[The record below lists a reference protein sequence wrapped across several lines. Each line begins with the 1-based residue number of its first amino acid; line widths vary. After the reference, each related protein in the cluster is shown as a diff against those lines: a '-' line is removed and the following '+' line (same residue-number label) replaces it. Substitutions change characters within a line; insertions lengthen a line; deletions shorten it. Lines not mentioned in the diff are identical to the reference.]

1 MTKKINI
8 NEGGEVCIRWDVKP
22 LDYSRENER
31 SIAFAFAKKY
41 GIPVSKVKVEP
52 NFLTN
57 NENSA
62 TTALNSDNIA
72 NIKDPKFQQE
82 LFKQY
87 IAENKIENVDFD
99 EIIKIDS
106 TINAL
111 INYDAYENGKRY
123 LIKWVKW
130 SNYLS
135 YGEDNYFDFTKLH
148 GLVLLN
154 GQPAN
159 ECGKST
165 FAYDLLHFLLFGNKT
180 TSEKSR
186 TLDQIFN
193 NYKPEATKVEV
204 EGCISIEGHDY
215 IIKRTLT
222 RPELGKKTRNVTQKV
237 EYFEINEGG
246 FKVELKDTNLNEA
259 TSTKTTKAI
268 ADALGSEDDFNM
280 IISANA
286 KDLDSLISLKET
298 ERGRLLSRWIGLS
311 VIEDKDVKAR
321 EMWNKDISKKRYC
334 TIYNREQLASEIEE
348 LGKRTEQE
356 REYIKSEEKRAKDAE
371 KEIKR
376 LNKERTKL
384 IESRKSVD
392 NSLSAYDITTIES
405 ELERLSEKGKNTKY
419 QKETTQ
425 ERLKEYGEIIV
436 DEEAYKA
443 KLKEKEGYI
452 AFLAEAR
459 ANIGTYRE
467 QMKQLANAEY
477 CPTCHRKLDG
487 VDNSAHIAEMQKKVD
502 DLIASG
508 VETSKKKEALEKELL
523 EIEANRTKLRE
534 KNNIELK
541 IATFDSL
548 LATLRGEYREKQAIL
563 KSLNANKEAIIAN
576 NKIDADIN
584 VVDTSINTNNVVI
597 NDTVRNIATS
607 KANIESNDTAI
618 KERMSIIVKINE
630 EEKEERNWK
639 LYLQMIG
646 KDGICKIVL
655 RNSLP
660 IINGELSRL
669 LNGVA
674 DFNVE
679 ISINDKNDIDFW
691 LVRDDVKTRLSAA
704 SGLERTEAALALRVV
719 LGKMSNL
726 SRPPF
731 ILLDEILGTVAAE
744 NYDKMKL
751 LYDKI
756 SKEYEFILHITHL
769 DLDWHDMKI
778 TVVKENNISRIL
790 SNA

>member
-1 MTKKINI
+1 MNKKIEI
-8 NEGGEVCIRWDVKP
+8 NKGGEICVRWNVKP
-22 LDYSRENER
+22 IDYSRENEHN
-31 SIAFAFAKKY
+31 IICAFAKKY
-41 GIPVSKVKVEP
+41 EVPVNKVKVEV
-52 NFLTN
+52 NFINESGGLTCD
-57 NENSA
+57 
-62 TTALNSDNIA
+62 ALNTENIA

-99 EIIKIDS
+99 EIVKIDS

-111 INYDAYENGKRY
+111 INYDSYENGKRY
-123 LIKWVKW
+123 SIKWVKW

-135 YGEDNYFDFTKLH
+135 YGEDNFFDFTKLH

-165 FAYDLLHFLLFGNKT
+165 FAYDLLHFLLFGNKV

-204 EGCISIEGHDY
+204 EGCITIEGHDY

-222 RPELGKKTRNVTQKV
+222 RPELGKKTRNVTQRV
-237 EYFEINEGG
+237 EYFEVNDGG
-246 FKVELKDTNLNEA
+246 YKIELTDTNLNEA
-259 TSTKTTKAI
+259 RTTKTTKVI
-268 ADALGSEDDFNM
+268 SDALGGEDDFNM

-334 TIYNREQLASEIEE
+334 TIYNREQLSSEIETLNNKNKLE
-348 LGKRTEQE
+348 E
-356 REYIKSEEKRAKDAE
+356 EYIKSEDKRAKDAE
-371 KEIKR
+371 KEVKK
-376 LNKERTKL
+376 LNKEKMAL
-384 IESRKSVD
+384 IESRKYVD
-392 NSLSAYDITTIES
+392 NSISGYDIKTIES
-405 ELERLSEKGKNTKY
+405 ELESITQKGKDTNY
-419 QKETTQ
+419 QKQLYENK
-425 ERLKEYGEIIV
+425 LKEYGDIIV
-436 DEEAYKA
+436 DEDGYKQKSA
-443 KLKEKEGYI
+443 EKEGYI

-467 QMKQLANAEY
+467 QIKQLSNAEF

-487 VDNSAHIAEMQKKVD
+487 VDNSNHIAELQK
-502 DLIASG
+502 LINGLIENG

-523 EIEANRTKLRE
+523 EIEENRKKLRE

-541 IATFDSL
+541 IATFNSL
-548 LATLRGEYREKQAIL
+548 LAVLRTDYKEKQGIL
-563 KSLNANKEAIIAN
+563 KSLNANKEAIAVN

-584 VVDTSINTNNVVI
+584 VVDASIASNNAI
-597 NDTVRNIATS
+597 ISDTIRNIATS
-607 KANIESNDTAI
+607 KSNIEANNNEI
-618 KERMSIIVKINE
+618 KEKNSIIVKINE

-639 LYLQMIG
+639 LYLHLIG

-669 LNGVA
+669 LSGVA

-679 ISINDKNDIDFW
+679 VSINEKNDIDFW
-691 LVRDDVKTRLSAA
+691 LVRDNVKTRLSAA

-744 NYDKMKL
+744 NYDKMKV

-769 DLDWHDMKI
+769 DLDWHDMKV
-778 TVVKENNISRIL
+778 TVVKENNISRII
-790 SNA
+790 

>member
-1 MTKKINI
+1 MNKKIEI
-8 NEGGEVCIRWDVKP
+8 NKGGEICVRWNVKP
-22 LDYSRENER
+22 IDYSRENER
-31 SIAFAFAKKY
+31 NIICAFAKKY
-41 GIPVSKVKVEP
+41 DVPVNKVKVEV
-52 NFLTN
+52 NFI
-57 NENSA
+57 NENGDL
-62 TTALNSDNIA
+62 TYDALNTENIA

-111 INYDAYENGKRY
+111 INYDSYENGKRY
-123 LIKWVKW
+123 SIKWVKW

-135 YGEDNYFDFTKLH
+135 YGEDNFFDFTKLH

-165 FAYDLLHFLLFGNKT
+165 FAYDLLHFLLFGNKV

-204 EGCISIEGHDY
+204 EGCITIEGHDY

-222 RPELGKKTRNVTQKV
+222 RPELGKKTRNVTQRV
-237 EYFEINEGG
+237 EYFEINDGG
-246 FKVELKDTNLNEA
+246 YKVELTDTNLNEA
-259 TSTKTTKAI
+259 RTTKTTKVI
-268 ADALGSEDDFNM
+268 SDALGGEEDFNM

-334 TIYNREQLASEIEE
+334 AIYNREQLSSEIEVLNNKSKLE
-348 LGKRTEQE
+348 E
-356 REYIKSEEKRAKDAE
+356 EYIKSEEKRAKEAE
-371 KEIKR
+371 KEIKK
-376 LNKERTKL
+376 LNNERATL
-384 IESRKSVD
+384 IESRKFIDTSI
-392 NSLSAYDITTIES
+392 SGYDIKTIEN
-405 ELERLSEKGKNTKY
+405 ELEEITKKGKDTNY
-419 QKETTQ
+419 QKQQYEKK
-425 ERLKEYGEIIV
+425 LKEFGEITV
-436 DEEAYKA
+436 DEDDYKR
-443 KLKEKEGYI
+443 KLTEKEGYI
-452 AFLAEAR
+452 VFLAEAR
-459 ANIGTYRE
+459 ANIGTYRN
-467 QMKQLANAEY
+467 QITQLSNAEY

-487 VDNSAHIAEMQKKVD
+487 VDNSKHIAEIQKLID
-502 DLIASG
+502 DLMAKGI
-508 VETSKKKEALEKELL
+508 ETSKKKEELEKELL
-523 EIEANRTKLRE
+523 KIEEDRKKLRE
-534 KNNIELK
+534 KNNVELK

-548 LATLRGEYREKQAIL
+548 LLVLRNNYKEKQGIL
-563 KSLNANKEAIIAN
+563 KSLNANKEAIEIN
-576 NKIDADIN
+576 NRIDADIN
-584 VVDTSINTNNVVI
+584 VVDASIASNNAII
-597 NDTVRNIATS
+597 NDTTRNIATS
-607 KANIESNDTAI
+607 KTNIEANNNEI
-618 KERMSIIVKINE
+618 KEKNSIIVKINE

-639 LYLQMIG
+639 LYLQLIG

-669 LNGVA
+669 LSGVA

-679 ISINDKNDIDFW
+679 VSINEKNDIDFW
-691 LVRDDVKTRLSAA
+691 LVRDSVKTRLSAA

-744 NYDKMKL
+744 NYDKMKV

-769 DLDWHDMKI
+769 DLDWHDMKV
-778 TVVKENNISRIL
+778 TVVKENNISRII
-790 SNA
+790 

>member
-1 MTKKINI
+1 MNKKIEI
-8 NEGGEVCIRWDVKP
+8 NNGGEICVEWNVKP
-22 LDYSRENER
+22 IDYSRENER
-31 SIAFAFAKKY
+31 NIAYAFAKKY
-41 GIPVSKVKVEP
+41 GVPVNKVKVEV
-52 NFLTN
+52 NFITN
-57 NENSA
+57 DGKLLCD
-62 TTALNSDNIA
+62 ALNTENIS

-87 IAENKIENVDFD
+87 IAENNIENVDFD

-111 INYDAYENGKRY
+111 INYDSYENGKRY
-123 LIKWVKW
+123 SIKWVKW

-135 YGEDNYFDFTKLH
+135 YGEDNFFDFTKLH

-165 FAYDLLHFLLFGNKT
+165 FAYDLLHFLLFGNKI
-180 TSEKSR
+180 TSEKSK

-193 NYKPEATKVEV
+193 NYRPEATKVEV
-204 EGCISIEGHDY
+204 EGCITIEGRDY

-222 RPELGKKTRNVTQKV
+222 RPEFGKKNRNVTQKV
-237 EYFEINEGG
+237 EYFEVNDGG
-246 FKVELKDTNLNEA
+246 YKTELKDIILNEER
-259 TSTKTTKAI
+259 STKTTKTISDAI
-268 ADALGSEDDFNM
+268 GGEEDFNM

-334 TIYNREQLASEIEE
+334 SIYNREQLSSEIDTLSDKNKLEE
-348 LGKRTEQE
+348 
-356 REYIKSEEKRAKDAE
+356 EYIKSEEKRAKNSE
-371 KEIKR
+371 EEIKR
-376 LNKERTKL
+376 LNNEKTTL
-384 IESRKSVD
+384 INSRRYVD
-392 NSLSAYDITTIES
+392 TSISSYDISTVENN
-405 ELERLSEKGKNTKY
+405 LEEIVKNGENAKY
-419 QKETTQ
+419 QKELL
-425 ERLKEYGEIIV
+425 EKSLKEYGEIVV
-436 DEEAYKA
+436 DEDEYKE
-443 KLKEKEGYI
+443 KLNEKEGYI
-452 AFLAEAR
+452 SFLGEAR
-459 ANIGTYRE
+459 ANIATYRG
-467 QMKQLANAEY
+467 QIKQLENAEF

-487 VDNSAHIAEMQKKVD
+487 IDNSSHIAEIERMIEELISKGIEISGKKDV
-502 DLIASG
+502 
-508 VETSKKKEALEKELL
+508 LEKKLL
-523 EIEANRTKLRE
+523 KIEEDRKRLRE

-541 IATFDSL
+541 IATFESL
-548 LATLRGEYREKQAIL
+548 LSNLRVNYKETYSIL

-576 NKIDADIN
+576 NKIDADIS
-584 VVDTSINTNNVVI
+584 VVDASISSHNNIITDTIRNITESKKNIETNNNEI
-597 NDTVRNIATS
+597 KNKKAIIA
-607 KANIESNDTAI
+607 
-618 KERMSIIVKINE
+618 KINE

-639 LYLQMIG
+639 LYLQLIG

-655 RNSLP
+655 KNSLP

-674 DFNVE
+674 DFSVE
-679 ISINDKNDIDFW
+679 VAINDKNDVDFW
-691 LVRDDVKTRLSAA
+691 LVRDNVKTRLSAA

-744 NYDKMKL
+744 NYDKMRV
-751 LYDKI
+751 LYEKI

-778 TVVKENNISRIL
+778 TVVKENNISRII
-790 SNA
+790 

>member
-1 MTKKINI
+1 MNKKIEI
-8 NEGGEVCIRWDVKP
+8 NKGGEICVRWNVKP
-22 LDYSRENER
+22 IDYSRENER
-31 SIAFAFAKKY
+31 NIICAFAKKY
-41 GIPVSKVKVEP
+41 EVPVNKVKVEV
-52 NFLTN
+52 NFI
-57 NENSA
+57 NENGDL
-62 TTALNSDNIA
+62 TYDALNTENIA

-111 INYDAYENGKRY
+111 INYDSYENGKRY
-123 LIKWVKW
+123 SIKWVKW

-135 YGEDNYFDFTKLH
+135 YGEDNFFDFTKLH

-165 FAYDLLHFLLFGNKT
+165 FAYDLLHFLLFGNKV

-204 EGCISIEGHDY
+204 EGCITIEGHDY

-222 RPELGKKTRNVTQKV
+222 RPELGKKTRNVTQRV
-237 EYFEINEGG
+237 EYFEINDGG
-246 FKVELKDTNLNEA
+246 YKVELTDTNLNEA
-259 TSTKTTKAI
+259 RTTKTTKVI
-268 ADALGSEDDFNM
+268 SDALGGEEDFNM

-334 TIYNREQLASEIEE
+334 AIYNREQLSSEIEVLNNKSKLE
-348 LGKRTEQE
+348 E
-356 REYIKSEEKRAKDAE
+356 EYIKSEEKRAKEAE
-371 KEIKR
+371 KEIKK
-376 LNKERTKL
+376 LNKERATL
-384 IESRKSVD
+384 IESRKFIDTSI
-392 NSLSAYDITTIES
+392 SGYDIKTIEN
-405 ELERLSEKGKNTKY
+405 ELEEITKKGKDANY
-419 QKETTQ
+419 QKQQYEKK
-425 ERLKEYGEIIV
+425 LKEFGEITV
-436 DEEAYKA
+436 DEDDYKR
-443 KLKEKEGYI
+443 KLTEKEGYI
-452 AFLAEAR
+452 VFLAEAR
-459 ANIGTYRE
+459 ANIGTYRN
-467 QMKQLANAEY
+467 QITQLSNAEY

-487 VDNSAHIAEMQKKVD
+487 VDNSKHIAEIQKLID
-502 DLIASG
+502 DLMAKGI
-508 VETSKKKEALEKELL
+508 ETSKKKEELEKELL
-523 EIEANRTKLRE
+523 KIEEDRKKLRE

-548 LATLRGEYREKQAIL
+548 LLVLRNNYKEKQGIL
-563 KSLNANKEAIIAN
+563 KSLNANKEAIEVN
-576 NKIDADIN
+576 NRIDADIN
-584 VVDTSINTNNVVI
+584 VVDASIASNNAII
-597 NDTVRNIATS
+597 NDTTRNIATS
-607 KANIESNDTAI
+607 KTNIEANNNEVRE
-618 KERMSIIVKINE
+618 KNSIIVKINE

-639 LYLQMIG
+639 LYLQLIG

-669 LNGVA
+669 LSGVA

-679 ISINDKNDIDFW
+679 VSINEKNDIDFW
-691 LVRDDVKTRLSAA
+691 LVRDNVKTRLSAA

-744 NYDKMKL
+744 NYDKMKV

-769 DLDWHDMKI
+769 DLDWHDMKV
-778 TVVKENNISRIL
+778 TVVKENNISRII
-790 SNA
+790 

>member
-1 MTKKINI
+1 MTQKIII
-8 NEGGEVCIRWDVKP
+8 NKGAEICVRWDVKP
-22 LDYSRENER
+22 LDYSREKER
-31 SIAFAFAKKY
+31 NIAFAFSKKY
-41 GIPVSKVKVEP
+41 SVPIGKIKVEP
-52 NFLTN
+52 NFITN
-57 NENSA
+57 EGGLA
-62 TTALNSDNIA
+62 KGALNSDNIA

-87 IAENKIENVDFD
+87 ISENKIENYDFD

-111 INYDAYENGKRY
+111 INYDSYENGKRY

-135 YGEDNYFDFTKLH
+135 YGENNFFDFTKLH

-180 TSEKSR
+180 NSEKSK

-193 NYKPEATKVEV
+193 NYRPEATKVEV

-237 EYFEINEGG
+237 EYFEVNDGG

-259 TSTKTTKAI
+259 SSTKTTKAI
-268 ADALGSEDDFNM
+268 AEAIGSEDDFNM

-298 ERGRLLSRWIGLS
+298 DRGRLLSRWIGLS
-311 VIEDKDVKAR
+311 IIEDKDVKAR

-334 TIYNREQLASEIEE
+334 TIYNREQLNSEIEE
-348 LGKRTEQE
+348 LTKRSKEE
-356 REYIKSEEKRAKDAE
+356 NDYIKSEEKRAKEAE
-371 KEIKR
+371 KSLEK
-376 LNKERTKL
+376 LNKEKTRLLESKRT
-384 IESRKSVD
+384 ID
-392 NSLSAYDITTIES
+392 NTLSGYDITTQENNLNILEQTGINLKCQRDIEAKK
-405 ELERLSEKGKNTKY
+405 LE
-419 QKETTQ
+419 
-425 ERLKEYGEIIV
+425 EYGEIVV

-443 KLKEKEGYI
+443 KLLEKEKCIE
-452 AFLAEAR
+452 FLAEAR
-459 ANIGTYRE
+459 ANIITYRG
-467 QMKQLANAEY
+467 QVKQLANAEY

-487 VDNSAHIAEMQKKVD
+487 VDNSVHIKEIEGK
-502 DLIASG
+502 ISEITESG
-508 VETSKKKEALEKELL
+508 ISTSKKKEKLELELSEL
-523 EIEANRTKLRE
+523 ENNRARLRE
-534 KNNIELK
+534 KNAIELK
-541 IATFDSL
+541 IASFDGQ
-548 LATLRGEYREKQAIL
+548 LANLRTLYKETQMIL
-563 KSLNANKEAIIAN
+563 KSLNANKEAITIN

-584 VVDTSINTNNVVI
+584 VLDTSINTNHAI
-597 NDTVRNIATS
+597 ISDTIKNIAGS
-607 KANIESNDTAI
+607 KKNIEANDTAI
-618 KERMSIIVKINE
+618 KERSAIIVKINE

-639 LYLQMIG
+639 LYLQLIG

-669 LNGVA
+669 LSGVA

-679 ISINDKNDIDFW
+679 ITINEKNDIDFW
-691 LVRDDVKTRLSAA
+691 LMRDNVKTRLSAA
-704 SGLERTEAALALRVV
+704 SGLERTQAALALRVV

-731 ILLDEILGTVAAE
+731 ILLDEVLGTVAAE

-790 SNA
+790 E

>member
-1 MTKKINI
+1 MNKKIEI
-8 NEGGEVCIRWDVKP
+8 NNGGEICVQWNVKP
-22 LDYSRENER
+22 IDYSRENER
-31 SIAFAFAKKY
+31 NIICSFAKKY
-41 GIPVSKVKVEP
+41 GVPTSKVKVDV

-57 NENSA
+57 DGKTPYN
-62 TTALNSDNIA
+62 ALNTENIA
-72 NIKDPKFQQE
+72 NIKDPRFQQE

-87 IAENKIENVDFD
+87 IAENNIENVDFD
-99 EIIKIDS
+99 EIVKIDS

-111 INYDAYENGKRY
+111 INYDSYENGKRY
-123 LIKWVKW
+123 SIKWVKW

-135 YGEDNYFDFTKLH
+135 YGEDNFFDFTKLH

-165 FAYDLLHFLLFGNKT
+165 FAYDLLHFLLFGNKV
-180 TSEKSR
+180 TSEKSK

-204 EGCISIEGHDY
+204 EGCITIEGHDY

-222 RPELGKKTRNVTQKV
+222 RPELGKKTRTVTQKV
-237 EYFEINEGG
+237 EYFEVNDGG
-246 FKVELKDTNLNEA
+246 YKVELNDINLNEEK
-259 TSTKTTKAI
+259 TTKTTKAI
-268 ADALGSEDDFNM
+268 SEAIGGEEDFNM

-311 VIEDKDVKAR
+311 VIEDKDIKAR

-334 TIYNREQLASEIEE
+334 TIYNREQLASEIESLNE
-348 LGKRTEQE
+348 KNKLDD
-356 REYIKSEEKRAKDAE
+356 EYIKSEEKRAKEAE
-371 KEIKR
+371 KEIKK
-376 LNKERTKL
+376 LNKERASL
-384 IESRKSVD
+384 IESRKFVD
-392 NSLSAYDITTIES
+392 TSISSYDIKTIES
-405 ELERLSEKGKNTKY
+405 ELESITQKGKNTNY
-419 QKETTQ
+419 QRQQCEDK
-425 ERLKEYGEIIV
+425 LKEYGEIIV
-436 DEEAYKA
+436 DEDAYKE
-443 KLKEKEGYI
+443 KLNEKEGYI

-459 ANIGTYRE
+459 ANIVTYKG
-467 QMKQLANAEY
+467 QITQLSNAEY

-487 VDNSAHIAEMQKKVD
+487 VDNSKHIVEIQR
-502 DLIASG
+502 LIDNLTEKG
-508 VETSKKKEALEKELL
+508 IETSKKKEELEKELL
-523 EIEANRTKLRE
+523 EIEENRKKLKE
-534 KNNIELK
+534 KNNAELK

-548 LATLRGEYREKQAIL
+548 LLVLRNDYKEKQAIL
-563 KSLNANKEAIIAN
+563 KSLNANKEAIEIN
-576 NKIDADIN
+576 NKIDANIN
-584 VVDTSINTNNVVI
+584 VVDASIASNNAII
-597 NDTVRNIATS
+597 NDTIRNIATS
-607 KANIESNDTAI
+607 KANIETNNNDI
-618 KERMSIIVKINE
+618 KEKNSIIVKINE

-639 LYLQMIG
+639 LYLQLIG

-669 LNGVA
+669 LSGVA

-679 ISINDKNDIDFW
+679 VSINEKNDVDFW
-691 LVRDDVKTRLSAA
+691 LVRDNVKTRLSAA

-744 NYDKMKL
+744 NYDKMKV

-790 SNA
+790 

>member
-1 MTKKINI
+1 MNKKIEI
-8 NEGGEVCIRWDVKP
+8 NKGGEICVRWNVKP
-22 LDYSRENER
+22 IDYSRENER
-31 SIAFAFAKKY
+31 NIICAFAKKY
-41 GIPVSKVKVEP
+41 EVPVNKVKVEV
-52 NFLTN
+52 NFI
-57 NENSA
+57 NENGDL
-62 TTALNSDNIA
+62 TYDALNTENIA

-99 EIIKIDS
+99 EIVKIDS

-111 INYDAYENGKRY
+111 INYDSYENGKRY
-123 LIKWVKW
+123 SIKWVKW

-135 YGEDNYFDFTKLH
+135 YGEDNFFDFTKLH

-165 FAYDLLHFLLFGNKT
+165 FAYDLLHFLLFGNKI

-204 EGCISIEGHDY
+204 EGCITIEGRDY

-222 RPELGKKTRNVTQKV
+222 RPELGKKTRNVTQRV
-237 EYFEINEGG
+237 EYFEINDCGY
-246 FKVELKDTNLNEA
+246 KVELTDANLNEA
-259 TSTKTTKAI
+259 STTKTTKVI
-268 ADALGSEDDFNM
+268 SDALGGEEDFNM

-334 TIYNREQLASEIEE
+334 AIYNREQLSSEIEALNNKSKLE
-348 LGKRTEQE
+348 E
-356 REYIKSEEKRAKDAE
+356 EYIKSEEKRAKEAE
-371 KEIKR
+371 KEIKK
-376 LNKERTKL
+376 LNKERATL
-384 IESRKSVD
+384 IESRKFIDTSI
-392 NSLSAYDITTIES
+392 SGYDIKTIEN
-405 ELERLSEKGKNTKY
+405 ELEAITKKGKDTNY
-419 QKETTQ
+419 QKQQYEKK
-425 ERLKEYGEIIV
+425 LKEFGEIAV
-436 DEEAYKA
+436 DEDDYKK
-443 KLKEKEGYI
+443 KLTEKEGYI
-452 AFLAEAR
+452 VFLAEAR
-459 ANIGTYRE
+459 ANIGTYRN
-467 QMKQLANAEY
+467 QITQLSNAEY

-487 VDNSAHIAEMQKKVD
+487 VDNSKHIAEIQKLID
-502 DLIASG
+502 DLMAKGI
-508 VETSKKKEALEKELL
+508 ETSKKKEELEKELL
-523 EIEANRTKLRE
+523 KIEEDRKKLRE
-534 KNNIELK
+534 KNNVELK

-548 LATLRGEYREKQAIL
+548 LLVLRNNYKEKQGIL
-563 KSLNANKEAIIAN
+563 KSLNANKEAIEVN
-576 NKIDADIN
+576 NRIDADIN
-584 VVDTSINTNNVVI
+584 VVDASIASNNAII
-597 NDTVRNIATS
+597 NDTTRNIATS
-607 KANIESNDTAI
+607 KTNIEANNNEVRE
-618 KERMSIIVKINE
+618 KNSIIVKINE

-639 LYLQMIG
+639 LYLQLIG

-669 LNGVA
+669 LSGVA

-679 ISINDKNDIDFW
+679 VSINEKNDIDFW
-691 LVRDDVKTRLSAA
+691 LVRDNVKTRLSAA

-744 NYDKMKL
+744 NYDKMKV

-769 DLDWHDMKI
+769 DLDWHDMKV
-778 TVVKENNISRIL
+778 TVIKENNISRII
-790 SNA
+790 

>member
-1 MTKKINI
+1 VNKKIEI
-8 NEGGEVCIRWDVKP
+8 NNGGEICVRWNIKP
-22 LDYSRENER
+22 IDYSRENER
-31 SIAFAFAKKY
+31 NIICAFAKKY
-41 GIPVSKVKVEP
+41 EVPVNKVKVEV
-52 NFLTN
+52 NFI
-57 NENSA
+57 NENGELA
-62 TTALNSDNIA
+62 CDALNTENIA

-99 EIIKIDS
+99 EIVKIDS

-111 INYDAYENGKRY
+111 INYDSYENGKRY
-123 LIKWVKW
+123 SIKWVKW

-135 YGEDNYFDFTKLH
+135 YGEDNFFDFTKLH

-165 FAYDLLHFLLFGNKT
+165 FAYDLLHFLLFGNKV

-204 EGCISIEGHDY
+204 EGCITIEGRDY

-222 RPELGKKTRNVTQKV
+222 RPELGRKTRNVTQRV
-237 EYFEINEGG
+237 EYFEVNEGG
-246 FKVELKDTNLNEA
+246 YKVELTDTNLNEA
-259 TSTKTTKAI
+259 RTTKTTKVI
-268 ADALGSEDDFNM
+268 SDALGGEEDFNM

-311 VIEDKDVKAR
+311 VIEDKDTKAR

-334 TIYNREQLASEIEE
+334 AIYNREQLSSEIEVLNNKSKLE
-348 LGKRTEQE
+348 E
-356 REYIKSEEKRAKDAE
+356 EYIKSEEKRAKEAE
-371 KEIKR
+371 KEIKK
-376 LNKERTKL
+376 LNNERATL
-384 IESRKSVD
+384 IESRKFIDTSITG
-392 NSLSAYDITTIES
+392 YDIKTIEN
-405 ELERLSEKGKNTKY
+405 ELEEITKKGKDTNY
-419 QKETTQ
+419 QKQQYEKK
-425 ERLKEYGEIIV
+425 LKEFGEITV
-436 DEEAYKA
+436 DEDDYKR
-443 KLKEKEGYI
+443 KLTEKEGYI

-459 ANIGTYRE
+459 ANIGTYRN
-467 QMKQLANAEY
+467 QITQLSNAEY

-487 VDNSAHIAEMQKKVD
+487 VDNSKHIAEIQKLID
-502 DLIASG
+502 DLMAKGI
-508 VETSKKKEALEKELL
+508 ETSKKKEELEKELL
-523 EIEANRTKLRE
+523 KIEENRKKLRE
-534 KNNIELK
+534 KNNVELK

-548 LATLRGEYREKQAIL
+548 LLVLRNDYKEKQAIL
-563 KSLNANKEAIIAN
+563 KSLNANKEAIEAN

-584 VVDTSINTNNVVI
+584 VIDASIASNNAII
-597 NDTVRNIATS
+597 NDTIRNIATS
-607 KANIESNDTAI
+607 KTNISANNNEITEKN
-618 KERMSIIVKINE
+618 SIIVKINE

-639 LYLQMIG
+639 LYLQLIG

-669 LNGVA
+669 LSGVA

-679 ISINDKNDIDFW
+679 VSINEKNDIDFW
-691 LVRDDVKTRLSAA
+691 LVRDNVKTRLSAA

-744 NYDKMKL
+744 NYDKMKV

-778 TVVKENNISRIL
+778 TVVKENNISRII
-790 SNA
+790 

>member
-1 MTKKINI
+1 VNKKIEI
-8 NEGGEVCIRWDVKP
+8 SKGGEICVRWNVKP
-22 LDYSRENER
+22 IDYSRENER
-31 SIAFAFAKKY
+31 NIICAFAKKY
-41 GIPVSKVKVEP
+41 EVPVNKVKVEV
-52 NFLTN
+52 NFI
-57 NENSA
+57 NENGDL
-62 TTALNSDNIA
+62 TYDALNTENIA

-99 EIIKIDS
+99 EIVKIDS

-111 INYDAYENGKRY
+111 INYDSYENGKRY
-123 LIKWVKW
+123 SIKWVKW

-135 YGEDNYFDFTKLH
+135 YGEDNFFDFTKLH

-165 FAYDLLHFLLFGNKT
+165 FAYDLLHFLLFGNKV

-204 EGCISIEGHDY
+204 EGCITIEGHDY

-222 RPELGKKTRNVTQKV
+222 RPELGKKTRNVTQRV
-237 EYFEINEGG
+237 EYFEINDGG
-246 FKVELKDTNLNEA
+246 YKVELTDTNLNEA
-259 TSTKTTKAI
+259 RTTKTTKVI
-268 ADALGSEDDFNM
+268 SDALGGEEDFNM

-334 TIYNREQLASEIEE
+334 AIYNREQLSSEIEVLNNKSKLE
-348 LGKRTEQE
+348 E
-356 REYIKSEEKRAKDAE
+356 EYIKSEEKRAKEAE
-371 KEIKR
+371 KEIKK
-376 LNKERTKL
+376 LNKERAAL
-384 IESRKSVD
+384 IESRKFIDTSI
-392 NSLSAYDITTIES
+392 SGYDIKTIEN
-405 ELERLSEKGKNTKY
+405 ELEEITKKGKDTNY
-419 QKETTQ
+419 QKQQYEKK
-425 ERLKEYGEIIV
+425 LKEFGEITV
-436 DEEAYKA
+436 DEDDYKR
-443 KLKEKEGYI
+443 KLTEKEGYI
-452 AFLAEAR
+452 VFLAEAR
-459 ANIGTYRE
+459 ANIGTYRN
-467 QMKQLANAEY
+467 QITQLSNAEY

-487 VDNSAHIAEMQKKVD
+487 VDNSKHIAEIQKLID
-502 DLIASG
+502 DLMAKGI
-508 VETSKKKEALEKELL
+508 ETSKKKEELEKKLL
-523 EIEANRTKLRE
+523 KIEEDRKKLRE
-534 KNNIELK
+534 KNNVELK

-548 LATLRGEYREKQAIL
+548 LLVLRNNYKEKQGIL
-563 KSLNANKEAIIAN
+563 KSLNANKEAIEVN
-576 NKIDADIN
+576 NRIDADIN
-584 VVDTSINTNNVVI
+584 VVDASIASNNAII
-597 NDTVRNIATS
+597 NDTTRNIATS
-607 KANIESNDTAI
+607 KTNIEANNNEVRE
-618 KERMSIIVKINE
+618 KNSIIVKINE

-639 LYLQMIG
+639 LYLQLIG

-669 LNGVA
+669 LSGVA

-679 ISINDKNDIDFW
+679 VSINEKNDIDFW
-691 LVRDDVKTRLSAA
+691 LIRDNVKTRLSAA

-744 NYDKMKL
+744 NYDKMKV

-769 DLDWHDMKI
+769 DLDWHDMKV
-778 TVVKENNISRIL
+778 TVVKENNISRII
-790 SNA
+790 

>member
-1 MTKKINI
+1 MNKKIEI
-8 NEGGEVCIRWDVKP
+8 NKGGEICVRWDVKP
-22 LDYSRENER
+22 IDYSRENER
-31 SIAFAFAKKY
+31 NIAFAFAKKY
-41 GIPVSKVKVEP
+41 EVPVNKVKVEV
-52 NFLTN
+52 NFM
-57 NENSA
+57 NENGEF
-62 TTALNSDNIA
+62 TYNALNSENIA

-99 EIIKIDS
+99 GIIKIDS

-111 INYDAYENGKRY
+111 VNYDAYENGKRY
-123 LIKWVKW
+123 SIKWVKW

-135 YGEDNYFDFTKLH
+135 YGEDNFFDFTKLH

-165 FAYDLLHFLLFGNKT
+165 FAYDLLHFLLFGNKV

-204 EGCISIEGHDY
+204 EGCITIEGRDY
-215 IIKRTLT
+215 VIKRTLT
-222 RPELGKKTRNVTQKV
+222 RPELGKKTRNVTQRV

-246 FKVELKDTNLNEA
+246 YKVELKDANLNEDR
-259 TSTKTTKAI
+259 TTKTTKVI
-268 ADALGSEDDFNM
+268 SDALGGEEDFNM

-311 VIEDKDVKAR
+311 VIEDKDAKAR

-334 TIYNREQLASEIEE
+334 TIYNREQLSSEIETLNNKNKLE
-348 LGKRTEQE
+348 A
-356 REYIKSEEKRAKDAE
+356 EYITSEEKRAKEAE
-371 KEIKR
+371 REIKE

-384 IESRKSVD
+384 IESRRFIDTSI
-392 NSLSAYDITTIES
+392 SSYDIKTVER
-405 ELERLSEKGKNTKY
+405 ELELITQKGKDSSY
-419 QKETTQ
+419 QKQQYENK
-425 ERLKEYGEIIV
+425 LKEYGDITV
-436 DEEAYKA
+436 DEDAYKE
-443 KLKEKEGYI
+443 KLKEKEKYI

-459 ANIGTYRE
+459 ANIGIYRN
-467 QMKQLANAEY
+467 QITQLSNAEY

-487 VDNSAHIAEMQKKVD
+487 VDNSEHIAETQKLID
-502 DLIASG
+502 DLMVKGI
-508 VETSKKKEALEKELL
+508 ETSKKKEELESELL
-523 EIEANRTKLRE
+523 QIEENRKKLRE

-548 LATLRGEYREKQAIL
+548 LLALRNDYKEKHAIL
-563 KSLNANKEAIIAN
+563 KSLNANKEAIEAN

-584 VVDTSINTNNVVI
+584 VVDASIASNNAII
-597 NDTVRNIATS
+597 NDTIRNVATS
-607 KANIESNDTAI
+607 KTNIEANNNEI
-618 KERMSIIVKINE
+618 REKNSIIVKINE

-639 LYLQMIG
+639 LYLQLIG

-669 LNGVA
+669 LGGVA

-679 ISINDKNDIDFW
+679 VAINEKNDIDFW
-691 LVRDDVKTRLSAA
+691 LVRDNVKTRLSAA

-744 NYDKMKL
+744 NYDKMKV
-751 LYDKI
+751 LYEKI

-769 DLDWHDMKI
+769 DLDWHDMKV
-778 TVVKENNISRIL
+778 TVVKENNISRII
-790 SNA
+790 

>member
-1 MTKKINI
+1 MNKKIEI
-8 NEGGEVCIRWDVKP
+8 NKGGEICVRWNVKP
-22 LDYSRENER
+22 IDYSRENER
-31 SIAFAFAKKY
+31 NIICAFAKKY
-41 GIPVSKVKVEP
+41 DVPVNKVKVEV
-52 NFLTN
+52 NFI
-57 NENSA
+57 NENGDL
-62 TTALNSDNIA
+62 TYDALNTENIA

-111 INYDAYENGKRY
+111 INYDSYENGKRY
-123 LIKWVKW
+123 SIKWVKW

-135 YGEDNYFDFTKLH
+135 YGEDNFFDFTKLH

-165 FAYDLLHFLLFGNKT
+165 FAYDLLHFLLFGNKV

-204 EGCISIEGHDY
+204 EGCITIEGHDY

-222 RPELGKKTRNVTQKV
+222 RPELGKKTRNVTQRV
-237 EYFEINEGG
+237 EYFEINDGG
-246 FKVELKDTNLNEA
+246 YKVELTDTNLNEA
-259 TSTKTTKAI
+259 RTTKTTKVI
-268 ADALGSEDDFNM
+268 SDALGGEEDFNM

-334 TIYNREQLASEIEE
+334 AIYNREQLSSEIEVLNNKSKLE
-348 LGKRTEQE
+348 E
-356 REYIKSEEKRAKDAE
+356 EYIKSEEKRAKEAE
-371 KEIKR
+371 KEIKK
-376 LNKERTKL
+376 LNKERATL
-384 IESRKSVD
+384 IESRKFIDTSI
-392 NSLSAYDITTIES
+392 SGYDIKTIEN
-405 ELERLSEKGKNTKY
+405 ELEEITKKGKDTNY
-419 QKETTQ
+419 QKQQYEKK
-425 ERLKEYGEIIV
+425 LKEFGEITV
-436 DEEAYKA
+436 DEDDYKR
-443 KLKEKEGYI
+443 KLTEKEGYI
-452 AFLAEAR
+452 VFLAEAR
-459 ANIGTYRE
+459 ANIGTYRN
-467 QMKQLANAEY
+467 QITQLSNAEY

-487 VDNSAHIAEMQKKVD
+487 VDNSKHIAEIQKLID
-502 DLIASG
+502 DLMAKGI
-508 VETSKKKEALEKELL
+508 ETSKKKEELEKELL
-523 EIEANRTKLRE
+523 KIEEDRKKLRE
-534 KNNIELK
+534 KNNVELK

-548 LATLRGEYREKQAIL
+548 LLVLRNNYKEKQGIL
-563 KSLNANKEAIIAN
+563 KSLNANKEAIEVN
-576 NKIDADIN
+576 NRIDADIN
-584 VVDTSINTNNVVI
+584 VVDASIASNNAII
-597 NDTVRNIATS
+597 NDTTRNIATS
-607 KANIESNDTAI
+607 KTNIEANNNEVRE
-618 KERMSIIVKINE
+618 KNSIIVKINE

-639 LYLQMIG
+639 LYLQLIG

-669 LNGVA
+669 LSGVA

-679 ISINDKNDIDFW
+679 VSINEKNDIDFW
-691 LVRDDVKTRLSAA
+691 LVRDNVKTRLSAA

-744 NYDKMKL
+744 NYDKMKV

-769 DLDWHDMKI
+769 DLDWHDMKV
-778 TVVKENNISRIL
+778 TVVKENNISRII
-790 SNA
+790 